1 MKEQA
6 AIIGVALQREPCGR
20 DLRCPLTDNQQEIKA
35 HKCSLQ
41 ETERCQQ
48 VSLKAPELSLREQLS
63 PGQNLNFGFTRGHA
77 KPSEDFWII
86 AVVR

>member
-1 MKEQA
+1 MW
-6 AIIGVALQREPCGR
+6 QRPEVSSDRQPAR
-20 DLRCPLTDNQQEIKA
+20 NQGPQTG
-35 HKCSLQ
+35 SLQ

-77 KPSEDFWII
+77 KPSEDF
-86 AVVR
+86 